1 MKRKLR
7 RIVSGT
13 LAVILCVAM
22 NINPLA
28 TLGTA
33 LIESG
38 FIDATSNIGRNVIR
52 MIGDQFSGEVY
63 ATSPV
68 NQLGPL
74 TAWETVE
81 TSSCECPDY
90 TSILQDINGNLEY
103 EDGPQLD
110 TIRRDTAVIKGYSED
125 LVEITTSIDTTT
137 KAILQDTH
145 YIIQQLGYDPNATG
159 VAPKNVKESFER
171 VSEQLD
177 SITHEYRVANI
188 KSINNMF
195 AGALWKPKF
204 DEVPNLTEYC
214 EITGGFA
221 NTYSGYWDTS
231 YDETVESVLPTDVAL
246 ETLGYDAI
254 LRAEGIVPE
263 GVVIPLGS
271 DSSDE
276 SEVSIVV
283 PYDDTLNTTTFNK
296 ANEVVVYD
304 SEGNLDV
311 VYNDWGQVTDSYNVT
326 KDIPT
331 SQMIGYRQITMPSTD
346 ITYLDAVTV
355 LYKALGEDI
364 VTLEGLYTRNPEIE
378 VESSPLAQGLS
389 GVADEWEGYDYY
401 VFATRSNPISYE
413 IEGDNILVRYD
424 YAYWKKAVMAGFV
437 NYNLR
442 DEPISAVDFC
452 TLAAKMMEAYGEPV
466 FTDDEL
472 HTLLQVYGS
481 SYPIQM
487 GEKIAL
493 SWAYLKARGIIT
505 EDNFPEVY
513 TNTLSRNQLLD
524 MCARIKNPDLRDTY
538 KNIELAITL
547 DDVVIDDGVYP
558 YYNFSIDNG
567 SNMFL
572 ETTIDYTTLSH
583 YTYLFPMTT
592 DQANSVNLGYG
603 GAGYVFNST
612 EYTTLVQGAI
622 YNGMIKLDDL
632 SGGHYYYCVQIPK
645 DYKGNAYLKFIDWND
660 PTRDIGTV
668 ESVEFNPS
676 SMVGG
681 IFTQYELK
689 DGSKGEL
696 KIATLAAANPLE
708 NENSEGV
715 NWYSFA
721 TQPNNMDLI
730 WFGDII
736 RCNDTSTDEPEVETA
751 ALTTTYN
758 PTFSEQVEVFWNNLI
773 TPMEV
778 CAASTG
784 STIPTAEHFW
794 YLNDAVVSNGKYSSG
809 IDFGA
814 DDPQKYI
821 KTVDSVNLKDG
832 VAKLNSNGDS
842 LVRCVDS
849 KALTYIA
856 RAAFLSEIDYHSFA
870 STYMDYINTY
880 NSGVLS
886 DSYAIKPDLIRD
898 AISGI
903 RSGDAS
909 KGGSVRNYAKKAFN
923 EYNNGDADG
932 TQAGKYFK
940 DQKDFILYYY
950 LAANGYKDQELKEF
964 SDVLRSEDVLNEL
977 TSVTLSTEINKLF
990 LPNNNQDA
998 NNKFNATPIAT
1009 DGTFSATGSDDLLNI
1024 YKETIANYLSK
1035 DFFEST
1041 GDIGLKEVDFSN
1053 TLETSV
1059 LMDRDNQIFISW
1071 KEMVYYGLATDIDSD
1086 GLPKLTDTDG
1096 VYEFVT
1102 PSGVVRVDDVNKII
1116 QIGTQIYSFQYED
1129 DPPTLVHSN
1138 ADGTD
1143 IYFDVRC
1150 ITGVSNS
1157 NGYTLDAGKASTRNK
1172 LIGTGDYTILC
1183 LSSGGSKTSGSMKT
1197 EKTEYK
1203 PYADYV
1209 DSSSTNTYSK
1219 MDTII
1224 RTIYDGNK
1232 VANSSAGNASTGTAT
1247 DFQYWKDDNGNE
1259 LNDSDGDG
1267 RSDEVGLRIT
1277 MNNTNPTDN
1286 WIFVTYDDGKS
1297 FGGRLYVFYLRQAF
1311 DEGFLDVNGNLETV
1325 TPHQKFIDSWEGTQ
1339 YSDAMTR
1346 LANNYPNIQFN
1357 KAFSSIYGENQDTWQ
1372 MKMTK
1377 CALAN
1382 LAADTGVVWSSA
1394 NYYVRMFDYTN
1405 ASAAYNTYQSDF
1417 TQNDLELPATV
1428 TDQSN
1433 KAGAVYFLDYLG
1445 YIYNMPY
1452 TTKFDLKDY
1461 YSGKY
1466 PLPLAYNSG
1475 GTVVNYNFNYYGSV
1489 NSVYKKGV
1497 DLPLGVELTSRGFI
1511 RYTKDSSTEIY
1522 DNLESS
1528 IFDNAQTGNRIE
1540 PPYATGTAE
1549 DTAVSKTFTAAPAG
1563 VYMRYG
1569 LFRNAD
1575 YDKRLSD
1582 INQSYTYMNEFYIGT
1597 RRVQMS
1603 DDNSPTAEYRYW
1615 VYGPNTYGPIALSAN
1630 LTAQLCHKYLHNTST
1645 TAMTSAYIINT
1656 NNVQAAYLTDMGDV
1670 ITLGVTTPEIDWDGR
1685 AKLISILD
1693 AVDRGTNWWIWV
1705 CLTLAPMI
1713 CVILMTILIGMSFLT
1728 ENKLWQKF
1736 CEQFFDPVK
1745 LFTFGASDSN
1755 RWVWR
1760 KVLIPCIITY
1770 IAFALLCN
1778 ANILKIV
1785 VYIVDTWM
1793 KLLNAI

>member
-13 LAVILCVAM
+13 LAVTLCVTM

-38 FIDATSNIGRNVIR
+38 FIDATSNIGRNIVR

-63 ATSPV
+63 ATTPV

-74 TAWETVE
+74 TAWQTVE

-103 EDGPQLD
+103 EDGSQLD

-125 LVEITTSIDTTT
+125 LVEITTSIDNTT

-263 GVVIPLGS
+263 GVIIPLGS
-271 DSSDE
+271 DSTDE

-283 PYDDTLNTTTFNK
+283 PYDDTLNATTFNK

-311 VYNDWGQVTDSYNVT
+311 VYNDWGQITDSYNVT

-355 LYKALGEDI
+355 LYKALGEEI

-413 IEGDNILVRYD
+413 IDSGNILVRYD

-505 EDNFPEVY
+505 EDNFPEIY

-524 MCARIKNPDLRDTY
+524 MCARIKNPDLRETY

-547 DDVVIDDGVYP
+547 DEVVIDDGVYP

-592 DQANSVNLGYG
+592 DGENSVNLGYG
-603 GAGYVFNST
+603 GAGYVFDST

-660 PTRDIGTV
+660 PERNIGTV
-668 ESVEFNPS
+668 ESIEFNPS

-689 DGSKGEL
+689 DGSKEDS
-696 KIATLAAANPLE
+696 KIAMLAAANLE
-708 NENSEGV
+708 QDEGI

-736 RCNDTSTDEPEVETA
+736 RCNDTDNEEPKVKTA
-751 ALTTTYN
+751 ALTTPYN
-758 PTFSEQVEVFWNNLI
+758 PTFGEQLEVFWNNL
-773 TPMEV
+773 TAPMEV
-778 CAASTG
+778 LAASNRNTTP
-784 STIPTAEHFW
+784 SAEHFW
-794 YLNDAVVSNGKYSSG
+794 YLNPDAVVSNGSYSSD

-814 DDPQKYI
+814 DDPDKFI
-821 KTVDSVNLKDG
+821 ITTDSVNLKEG
-832 VAKLNSNGDS
+832 LTKLNEDGHS
-842 LVRCVDS
+842 LVRCIDS

-856 RAAFLSEIDYHSFA
+856 RAAFLSDVDFHTFVSEYKTILDDHNKEIPAYTGQQLVADLA
-870 STYMDYINTY
+870 S
-880 NSGVLS
+880 
-886 DSYAIKPDLIRD
+886 D
-898 AISGI
+898 AINGVQY
-903 RSGDAS
+903 
-909 KGGSVRNYAKKAFN
+909 GSSTESNRNGFAKKAFN
-923 EYNNGDADG
+923 IYNNGNADATG
-932 TQAGKYFK
+932 VAKYFE
-940 DQKDFILYYY
+940 DQRDFILYYY
-950 LAANGYKDQELKEF
+950 LAANGFDDQELKKF
-964 SDVLRSEDVLNEL
+964 SDTLRSDNALKQL
-977 TSVTLSTEINKLF
+977 ASLRLSDDISDLF
-990 LPNNNQDA
+990 HPVNNPDA
-998 NNKFNATPIAT
+998 SNKFNATPISA
-1009 DGTFSATGSDDLLNI
+1009 DGTFSATGSDIVLNL
-1024 YKETIANYLSK
+1024 YKETIAKYLSE
-1035 DFFEST
+1035 DLFESSGT
-1041 GDIGLKEVDFSN
+1041 VGLREADFRN

-1071 KEMVYYGLATDIDSD
+1071 SEMVNYGLATDIDSD
-1086 GLPKLTDTDG
+1086 GLPKISGTDG

-1116 QIGTQIYSFQYED
+1116 QIGTQIYSFQYENN
-1129 DPPTLVHSN
+1129 PPTLVHSN
-1138 ADGTD
+1138 SDGTD

-1157 NGYTLDAGKASTRNK
+1157 NGYTLDAGKAMTRNR

-1197 EKTEYK
+1197 DKVPMI
-1203 PYADYV
+1203 PYADYNEYKSDNSYTSV
-1209 DSSSTNTYSK
+1209 DA
-1219 MDTII
+1219 II
-1224 RTIYDGNK
+1224 KTIYDGNK
-1232 VANSSAGNASTGTAT
+1232 VANSSAGNSPTGTGT
-1247 DFQYWKDDNGNE
+1247 DFQYWKDDNGNR
-1259 LNDSDGDG
+1259 LNDK
-1267 RSDEVGLRIT
+1267 VGTRIT

-1297 FGGRLYVFYLRQAF
+1297 FGGRLYVFYLRQAY
-1311 DEGFLDVNGNLETV
+1311 DEGFLSLKGDDPVKVEPSQT
-1325 TPHQKFIDSWEGTQ
+1325 FIDSWEGTM

-1357 KAFSSIYGENQDTWQ
+1357 KAFTEIYGNKQDTWQ

-1382 LAADTGVVWSSA
+1382 LAADTGVVWSSP
-1394 NYYVRMFDYTN
+1394 NYYVRVFDYTN

-1417 TQNDLELPATV
+1417 TSGDTELPAGV
-1428 TDQSN
+1428 KDQSN
-1433 KAGAVYFLDYLG
+1433 NPGAVYFLDYLG
-1445 YIYNMPY
+1445 FIYNLPL
-1452 TTKFDLKDY
+1452 TADFDLKDY
-1461 YSGKY
+1461 YTGKY
-1466 PLPLAYNSG
+1466 PLPIAYTG
-1475 GTVVNYNFNYYGSV
+1475 GGDIVNYNFNYYGKTNGFFGSQT
-1489 NSVYKKGV
+1489 S
-1497 DLPLGVELTSRGFI
+1497 LPLGVDLNSKGFV
-1511 RYTKDSSTEIY
+1511 RYTSDPSQESVYKGLSADTFKDSM
-1522 DNLESS
+1522 N
-1528 IFDNAQTGNRIE
+1528 GNRNE
-1540 PPYATGTAE
+1540 PPYEVGMTDESGGYT
-1549 DTAVSKTFTAAPAG
+1549 TSTFTAAPAG
-1563 VYMRYG
+1563 IYMRYG
-1569 LFRNAD
+1569 LFRNSD
-1575 YDKRLSD
+1575 YDKKLND
-1582 INQSYTYMNEFYIGT
+1582 ITQSYTYMNEFYIGT
-1597 RRVQMS
+1597 RRVKMS
-1603 DDNSPTAEYRYW
+1603 DDNSPTSTLRYW
-1615 VYGPNTYGPIALSAN
+1615 NYGGDSYGPIGLSAN
-1630 LTAQLCHKYLHNTST
+1630 LSAQLCHKYLHDTTS

-1656 NNVQAAYLTDMGDV
+1656 NNIQAAYLTDMGDV

-1736 CEQFFDPVK
+1736 CELFFDPVK